1 MYSYKTEKYV
11 IWSKIACHCDVDK
24 KSMHVLYIMISFAK
38 YLVRNEKLNYDYI
51 QLHMYTYCMCVYI
64 ICPKAETFEYKP
76 SFCVSFGQSGR
87 FLGRELP
94 LPTRMREKFPS
105 DFPLGIRDATG

>member
-1 MYSYKTEKYV
+1 
-11 IWSKIACHCDVDK
+11 
-24 KSMHVLYIMISFAK
+24 MISFAK
-38 YLVRNEKLNYDYI
+38 QIVRNEKLNYDYI

-76 SFCVSFGQSGR
+76 SVCVSFSQSGSY
-87 FLGRELP
+87 LGRETP